1 MKYTFDLFQTLA
13 LSVAALKL
21 GSFIR
26 KKVSFFERYC
36 IPAPVIGGLIFA
48 MFSCILYAAGIIEF
62 SFDDTMRDVC
72 MVFFFTCVG
81 FQADLK
87 TLRTGGKP
95 LAFFSLAI
103 AILIIAQN
111 TIAIG
116 MSKLMR
122 ISPLFGLCTGSV
134 ALVGGHGTSGAFGPV
149 LEDAGFIGAS
159 SFCIASATYGLIAG
173 GLLGGPVGNALIRW
187 KRLCSAVPAER
198 SLSMR
203 EKEESKSHT
212 RQYAPALF
220 QLIAAAGI
228 GTVVTL
234 ALSALGMTFPVYI
247 GAMIVA
253 IIMRN
258 LSEYTGRFGVHMDE
272 ITDMSGIFLNLFL
285 GIAMISLKLWQLAEL
300 AVPLIILLAVQ
311 TVFMGL
317 YAFFAVFYLL
327 GHDYDAAVISAGI
340 CGLGLGATPTAMA
353 NMQSICRRYG
363 PSVKAFLIVP
373 IVGGVILDLL
383 NSILITFFI
392 NIV

>member
-1 MKYTFDLFQTLA
+1 MKFTFDLFQTLA
-13 LSVAALKL
+13 LSVAALTL

-36 IPAPVIGGLIFA
+36 IPSPVIGGLVFA
-48 MFSCILYAAGIIEF
+48 ILSCILYTAGLIEF
-62 SFDDTMRDVC
+62 SFDDTMRDAC

-95 LAFFSLAI
+95 LALFSLAI
-103 AILIIAQN
+103 AALIILQN
-111 TIAIG
+111 TLAIG
-116 MSKLMR
+116 MSKLLH

-149 LEDAGFIGAS
+149 LEKAGFTGAS

-173 GLLGGPVGNALIRW
+173 GLLGGPIGNALIRR
-187 KRLCSAVPAER
+187 KKLHESVPAEMGPAVQKKGSR
-198 SLSMR
+198 A
-203 EKEESKSHT
+203 SHAH
-212 RQYAPALF
+212 QYAPALF

-228 GTVVTL
+228 GTVVSR
-234 ALSALGMTFPVYI
+234 ALSGMGMTFPVYI

-253 IIMRN
+253 ILMRN
-258 LSEYTGRFGVHMDE
+258 LSEHTDRFTVHMEE

-300 AVPLIILLAVQ
+300 AVPMIILLAVQ

-317 YAFFAVFYLL
+317 YALFPVFYLL

-353 NMQSICRRYG
+353 NMQSVCRRYG